1 MNWLQKRITNSKDV
15 QEKIYES
22 GINKL
27 EVISRN
33 NKQVMLK
40 NSKEPKVEFM
50 SCSYLGLE
58 CDERLATASK
68 DAIDKFGVQF
78 SAARTRI
85 NPELSYECDN
95 LLSEVFT
102 APTVTFVTCG
112 LVHLAVLPLLGSKE
126 LPNFPIKEQG
136 IYWIMDKSS
145 HASIQILRA
154 LMGQFGEVERVDFK
168 DLDQIHNAFETAL
181 MKGLTPITV
190 SDGIGSMGGNAPVK
204 DLIHLA
210 KGYNGYCYIDDAHG
224 TSILGKNGGGFVID
238 ELDNRFNERLLL
250 VSSLAKAFGA
260 TGGSISVFHKET
272 AEFISRYA
280 NPYIFG
286 GPLSLP
292 SVAAIIESCKIHLSD
307 EIYDLQQKLYDNIK
321 FFDAFELP
329 FTILNK
335 NQLIPIRGIQVND
348 EDLAIRLGKYLFDNG
363 YVLTCATFP
372 TVAQGKAMLRL
383 AISALHTKQQIEQ
396 LVQLVINFS
405 NNEKIYH

>member
-1 MNWLQKRITNSKDV
+1 MNWLQKRITDSKDV

-27 EVISRN
+27 EVIERDQ
-33 NKQVMLK
+33 KVVMLK
-40 NSKEPKVEFM
+40 SSDTPKVEFM

-58 CDERLATASK
+58 CDDRLAKASK
-68 DAIDKFGVQF
+68 DAIDRFGVQF
-78 SAARTRI
+78 AAARTRI
-85 NPELSYECDN
+85 NPELSYTCED
-95 LLSEVFT
+95 LLSQVFQ
-102 APTVTFVTCG
+102 APTITFVTCG

-154 LMGQFGEVERVDFK
+154 LMGQFGEVERVDFT
-168 DLDQIHNAFETAL
+168 DLDQIHDAFETAL
-181 MKGLTPITV
+181 KKGLTPITV

-204 DLIHLA
+204 ELIHLA

-224 TSILGKNGGGFVID
+224 TSILGKNGGGFVLD

-272 AEFISRYA
+272 AEFIARYA

-286 GPLSLP
+286 GPLSLA
-292 SVAAIIESCKIHLSD
+292 SVAAIIESCKIHLSQ
-307 EIYDLQQKLYDNIK
+307 EIYELQQKLYDNIRY
-321 FFDAFELP
+321 FDSLELP
-329 FTILNK
+329 YKVLNK
-335 NQLIPIRGIQVND
+335 NQLIPIRGILVKD
-348 EDLAIRLGKYLFDNG
+348 EYRAIALGKHLFENG
-363 YVLTCATFP
+363 FVLTCATFP
-372 TVAQGKAMLRL
+372 TVAKGKAMLRL
-383 AISALHTKQQIEQ
+383 AISAIHSKEQINTLAE
-396 LVQLVINFS
+396 LVTNFG
-405 NNEKIYH
+405 NNERKYN